1 MTDFHTAIVE
11 RDKIIDQLTDSL
23 KQSLQIR
30 DQLHEQSERLSS
42 EVNDVRKQFSDTV
55 DNISQATRKRSWLGV
70 ENAADTSGQR
80 LSEITLDLVSG
91 SEYEDDE
98 FNAKIRGNSRGV
110 SQEKVL
116 RDASKIA
123 PSLEQFKSDLSVD
136 ELKIY
141 EALYEKFSEHIS
153 RELQTQN
160 KNYERELLLER
171 NEKDLEINRL
181 KQMIANVKSGTAE
194 VKELRQELD
203 AIHKKEM
210 EDLRMYFERKCS
222 DLEKQY
228 VLLTIPLH
236 SIFFYIYITG

>member
-11 RDKIIDQLTDSL
+11 RDKIIDQLTESL
-23 KQSLQIR
+23 KQSLHIR
-30 DQLHEQSERLSS
+30 DQLHEQGERLSS
-42 EVNDVRKQFSDTV
+42 EVNDVRKQFSETV
-55 DNISQATRKRSWLGV
+55 DNISQASQATRKRSWLGV

-91 SEYEDDE
+91 SEYEDDD

-110 SQEKVL
+110 SQEKVVKNMP
-116 RDASKIA
+116 KIA
-123 PSLEQFKSDLSVD
+123 PTLEQFKSELSVD
-136 ELKIY
+136 ELIIY
-141 EALYEKFSEHIS
+141 EALHEKFSEHIE

-160 KNYERELLLER
+160 KNYERELLMEK

-228 VLLTIPLH
+228 VYH
-236 SIFFYIYITG
+236 Y